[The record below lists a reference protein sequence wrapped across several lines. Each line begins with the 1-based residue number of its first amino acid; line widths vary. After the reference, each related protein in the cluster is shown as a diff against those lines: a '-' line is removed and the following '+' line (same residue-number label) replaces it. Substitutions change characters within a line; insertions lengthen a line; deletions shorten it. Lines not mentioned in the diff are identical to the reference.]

1 MLSNTLID
9 PKIQDRANTSME
21 WLGSDSLHRYV
32 SISTNSH
39 NPYSRY
45 DIEYKFNSHGFRC
58 DEFDIPSE
66 IPIVFLGCSFTEGTG
81 LKQNEIWAHLLLEK
95 IRQKTNKNIPY
106 WNLGLAGTGLDT
118 QARNLY
124 FLTTVL
130 KKKIN
135 FVFSLIPPIA
145 RREYKATNDEYR
157 KWLPMQITNFTSL
170 STHVNTLFVDLD
182 FSTHQAERS
191 LMTIDSICRQNDTKM
206 YCTSWEINLNN
217 VKSLFDS
224 FPLIN
229 FFEKKFLFT
238 GSFARDGRHPGLSYH
253 QKLADVYWQHVEK
266 CFTDIPN
273 I

>member
-1 MLSNTLID
+1 MLSTTLID
-9 PKIQDRANTSME
+9 PKIQARANTSTE
-21 WLGSDSLHRYV
+21 WLNTDTLHRYV

-66 IPIVFLGCSFTEGTG
+66 LPIVFLGCSFTEGIG
-81 LKQNEIWAHLLLEK
+81 LRQQETWSYLLLEK

-106 WNLGLAGTGLDT
+106 WNLGIAGTGLDT

-124 FLTTVL
+124 FLSNIL
-130 KKKIN
+130 NKKIK
-135 FVFSLIPPIA
+135 FVFSLMPPIA
-145 RREYKATNDEYR
+145 RREYKAEGNEYK
-157 KWLPMQITNFTSL
+157 KWLPMQITNSHPL
-170 STHVNTLFVDLD
+170 STHVNTLFIDSD

-206 YCTSWEINLNN
+206 YCTSWENYPNN
-217 VKSLFDS
+217 VKPLFDS

-229 FFEKKFLFT
+229 FFEKKFYSS
-238 GSFARDGRHPGLSYH
+238 GSFARDGRHPGPRYH

-266 CFTDIPN
+266 YFTDIPN